1 MRNASESSPPMRR
14 VAMASMIGTTIEF
27 YDFTVF
33 ATAAALVFS
42 QVFFPALGDSAGLA
56 VSLAT
61 FGVAFVARPFG
72 AILFGHF
79 GDRIGR
85 KNTLVWTLMLMGTA
99 TLCIG
104 LLPTA
109 ESIGPLAA
117 ILLVF
122 LRLVQGLA
130 LGGEWAGASLL
141 MAENAPASKR
151 GLYGLF
157 PQLGPA
163 FGFILSSATFLIT
176 ASVMSTEAF
185 LSWGW
190 RIPFL
195 ASAALIVVGLF
206 VRLSLEET
214 VSFQKAV
221 AEGRTR
227 VARIP
232 LHDLIRHQWRE
243 LALATGGSVA
253 IFAFFYMAVAFLG
266 AYGQS
271 QFGFTRNFV
280 LIAGIIGGVSL
291 ATTTIASAIASDVW
305 GRRRV
310 LLGGNIG
317 LLVMSVALIPILNMG
332 SKASFVLAAVLLQ
345 AVVGVAY
352 GPMATF
358 LPELFSTRYRYTG
371 AGLAYNMA
379 SVLGAALTPLIAVR
393 LNDQFGPGAIG
404 LYLFAVSLVTTVS
417 LYKCRETGGRVAAT
431 ESMPEPA
438 PVLQRTI
445 RES

>member
-1 MRNASESSPPMRR
+1 MRNAPESRPPMRR
-14 VAMASMIGTTIEF
+14 IAIASMVGTTIEF

-33 ATAAALVFS
+33 AIAAALVFS

-72 AILFGHF
+72 SILFGHF

-85 KNTLVWTLMLMGTA
+85 KNTLVWTLLLMGAA

-109 ESIGPLAA
+109 ESIGPVAA
-117 ILLVF
+117 ILLVI

-141 MAENAPASKR
+141 MAENAPAGKR
-151 GLYGLF
+151 GFYGLF

-163 FGFILSSATFLIT
+163 LGFILSSVTFLIT

-206 VRLSLEET
+206 VRISLEET
-214 VSFQKAV
+214 VSFRKAV
-221 AEGRTR
+221 AERRTR
-227 VARIP
+227 TARIP
-232 LHDLIRHQWRE
+232 IHDLFRHQWRE

-266 AYGQS
+266 AFGQS
-271 QFGFTRNFV
+271 EFGFTQNFV
-280 LIAGIIGGVSL
+280 LMAGIIGGVSL
-291 ATTTIASAIASDVW
+291 TITTIASAIASDVW
-305 GRRRV
+305 GRRSV

-317 LLVMSVALIPILNMG
+317 LLVMSVALIPILNIG

-379 SVLGAALTPLIAVR
+379 TVLGAALTPIIAVR
-393 LNDQFGPGAIG
+393 LNDRFGPGAIG
-404 LYLFAVSLVTTVS
+404 LYLFGVSLVTTVS
-417 LYKCRETGGRVAAT
+417 LYKCRETRGRVAAT
-431 ESMPEPA
+431 ESMTESA
-438 PVLQRTI
+438 PVADRI
-445 RES
+445 